1 MIRIYKKV
9 SDTEIQE
16 IDRPERDCWIN
27 VYPPFEPEA
36 LETLAADVGVP
47 LDFLTDSID
56 INERS
61 RYEEDDGVKLIVINT
76 PIENYDVKV
85 TDTEAD
91 YVTIPIGIVLT
102 ESMILTISSTKNPV
116 MEWFVH
122 NIIKNL
128 KPHQRERFVLR
139 IVERNNAYF
148 LHYLNEINK
157 RRYLIEKEL
166 YNSSRNQELSRL
178 LNIQKSLV
186 YFVTNLRANELLMM
200 KIKRSNFLGIND
212 QEEELDFLE
221 DIIIDNSQALEM
233 ANVYANILN
242 GTMDAFASIISNNL
256 NEVMRRLTSITVILM
271 LPTLVASLYGMNIV
285 PLPFSE
291 SPYAFWII
299 VSVSMVLAFL
309 LYLVFRRRRWF

>member
-1 MIRIYKKV
+1 MIRYYKKV
-9 SDTEIQE
+9 SDTEVVE
-16 IDRPERDCWIN
+16 IVAPERDCWIN
-27 VYPPFEPEA
+27 LYPPFETDK
-36 LETLAADVGVP
+36 LNSLAGKVGVP

-61 RYEEDDGVKLIVINT
+61 RYEEDDGVKLLVINT
-76 PIENYDVKV
+76 PIENFDLKL

-102 ESMILTISSTKNPV
+102 GEFILTISSAKNPV

-128 KPHQRERFVLR
+128 KPHERERFVLK
-139 IVERNNAYF
+139 ILERNNAYF

-166 YNSSRNQELSRL
+166 YHSSRNQELSRL

-200 KIKRSNFLGIND
+200 KLKRSNFLGLND
-212 QEEELDFLE
+212 REEEADFLE

-271 LPTLVASLYGMNIV
+271 LPTLVASLYGMNLNL
-285 PLPFSE
+285 PLEDAPG
-291 SPYAFWII
+291 AFWI
-299 VSVSMVLAFL
+299 VLLISAAIALVLFI
-309 LYLVFRRRRWF
+309 VFRRRRWF